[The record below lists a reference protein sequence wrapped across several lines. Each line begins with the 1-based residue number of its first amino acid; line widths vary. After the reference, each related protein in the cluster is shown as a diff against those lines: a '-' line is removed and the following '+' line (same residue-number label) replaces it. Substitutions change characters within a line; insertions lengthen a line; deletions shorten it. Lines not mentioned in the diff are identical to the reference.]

1 MSVVSTLKRGCSFS
15 LIWAMIK
22 NGADI
27 GRLVNNNVIYMCFN
41 ITHYILSYLCHP
53 VTIIFLHQ

>member
-1 MSVVSTLKRGCSFS
+1 MSFVSTLKRGCSFS

-27 GRLVNNNVIYMCFN
+27 GRLVNNNVIYMC
-41 ITHYILSYLCHP
+41 YILASVILLA
-53 VTIIFLHQ
+53 VMI